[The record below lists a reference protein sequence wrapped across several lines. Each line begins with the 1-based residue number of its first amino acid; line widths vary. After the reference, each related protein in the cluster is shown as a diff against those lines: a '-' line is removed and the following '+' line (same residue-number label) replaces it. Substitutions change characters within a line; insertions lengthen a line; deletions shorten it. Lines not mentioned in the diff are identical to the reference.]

1 MSSQHDVLEVDDRET
16 NVDEKKK
23 RWKGL
28 RDVFNTFQWYSEG
41 DEDKV
46 DKITKSSRGIVIWG
60 RTFERQKTIFL
71 RNLLA
76 GGVNWFAHD
85 WLMQQGSTM
94 WSWPIISDSFLK
106 CVNETFV
113 KREMWC
119 SQKVS
124 NTYELKRKVK
134 IAPYWKSGAQ
144 FLLWTLTRKLCPK

>member
-1 MSSQHDVLEVDDRET
+1 M
-16 NVDEKKK
+16 NKKK

-28 RDVFNTFQWYSEG
+28 RDVIDTFQWYSEG
-41 DEDKV
+41 DENKV

-60 RTFERQKTIFL
+60 RNFERQKIIFF

-76 GGVNWFAHD
+76 RGVNWFVHD

-113 KREMWC
+113 KGEMSC
-119 SQKVS
+119 SQKQAIITNRSLPIGKVTPNFSRERWLKNYVQS
-124 NTYELKRKVK
+124 NCDENKKSPSTY
-134 IAPYWKSGAQ
+134 YS
-144 FLLWTLTRKLCPK
+144 T